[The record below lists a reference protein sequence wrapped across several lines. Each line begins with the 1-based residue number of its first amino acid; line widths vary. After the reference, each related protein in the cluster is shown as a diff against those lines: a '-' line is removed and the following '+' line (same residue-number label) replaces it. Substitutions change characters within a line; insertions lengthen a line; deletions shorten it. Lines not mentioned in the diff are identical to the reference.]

1 MNEKTSEAARGT
13 RLVVLAAILCTPL
26 ASAAQVAVD
35 AGNVAKATTPAAAAA
50 PGVKVP
56 ATGGPVQMTISMT
69 PVPAAPSVAADARGP
84 NCSGAIRNE
93 SSVIVPVGK
102 SQLIPLPEPVRNR
115 TLGNPNVVQATM
127 VSPQTLYVLG
137 RTVGTTNMIVQGRSG
152 ACSIINVVVNADS
165 NGLQTSLAQL
175 LPGESGIRVMT
186 AADNLVLTG
195 SVSSS
200 QAALQA
206 MDIAQAYANAAQGDG
221 ANTKK
226 GGVLN
231 MMSVDTPQQVMLEV
245 KVAEVSKTLLNQL
258 GSAVNIQGGFG
269 SWTGGVLTNLL
280 TGAAAGFFGS
290 KANNRPFDLAIDA
303 QKNDSLVKVLAEP
316 NLVTISGQEASFL
329 AGGKIYIPVAQSN
342 ALGGASTITLQ
353 EEEYGVGLKFTPTV
367 LANGRIHLKV
377 SPEVSELSPTGATVS
392 GSTLTG
398 QTILPLITTRRAS
411 TTVQMRDGESFAIGG
426 LLQDSAR
433 GALKALPGAGEVPVL
448 GTLFRST
455 QFQQDLTELV
465 FIITPRL
472 VKPMANQ
479 NYPLPTDGFTT
490 PDPLSLYF
498 MGNMEGR
505 GKPPQQPAPAP
516 SQPAAPATAPAPAP
530 SAPRTE
536 TTPGTSVPTVPVGK
550 VLDEPA
556 PSGRAS
562 PGAPVAAAGSRP
574 PRATATG
581 TAPTVTVEDHSARV
595 ARIEATAQRL
605 AQARAATATATGP
618 GTTGSN

>member
-1 MNEKTSEAARGT
+1 MNQKTTEAARGT
-13 RLVVLAAILCTPL
+13 RIIVLAAILCTPL
-26 ASAAQVAVD
+26 AAAAQVAVE
-35 AGNVAKATTPAAAAA
+35 AGNVAKATTPAAASAGA
-50 PGVKVP
+50 KGS
-56 ATGGPVQMTISMT
+56 GGPVQMTISMT
-69 PVPAAPSVAADARGP
+69 PVPAAPAVADARGP

-93 SSVIVPVGK
+93 STVIVPVGK

-137 RTVGTTNMIVQGRSG
+137 RSVGTTNMIVQGRSG
-152 ACSIINVVVNADS
+152 GCSIVNVVVNADS
-165 NGLQTSLAQL
+165 NGLQTSLSQL

-206 MDIAQAYANAAQGDG
+206 MDIAQAYANAAQGEG
-221 ANTKK
+221 NNAKK

-269 SWTGGVLTNLL
+269 SWSGGLITSLL
-280 TGAAAGFFGS
+280 TGASAAIFGS
-290 KANNRPFDLAIDA
+290 KANNKPFNFAIDA

-342 ALGGASTITLQ
+342 VLGSAATITLQ
-353 EEEYGVGLKFTPTV
+353 EEEFGVGLKFTPTV

-392 GSTLTG
+392 GGTLTG

-426 LLQDSAR
+426 LLQDSSR

-472 VKPMANQ
+472 VKPMQNN
-479 NYPLPTDGFTT
+479 NYPLPTDSFST
-490 PDPLSLYF
+490 PNEGELYF

-505 GKPPQQPAPAP
+505 GKPMQQPAPAP
-516 SQPAAPATAPAPAP
+516 SQPAAPATAPAPVP
-530 SAPRTE
+530 SAPRSE
-536 TTPGTSVPTVPVGK
+536 VSPTSVPAAPVGK
-550 VLDEPA
+550 LLDEPA
-556 PSGRAS
+556 PSAPAVS
-562 PGAPVAAAGSRP
+562 PAPVATAGPRP
-574 PRATATG
+574 PQVPVPDIATT
-581 TAPTVTVEDHSARV
+581 TSVEDNSMRV
-595 ARIEATAQRL
+595 ARIEATAARL
-605 AQARAATATATGP
+605 AQARAAAAASPSTS
-618 GTTGSN
+618 GSN

>member
-1 MNEKTSEAARGT
+1 MNQKTTEAARGT
-13 RLVVLAAILCTPL
+13 RIIVLAAILCTPL
-26 ASAAQVAVD
+26 AAAAQVAME
-35 AGNVAKATTPAAAAA
+35 AGNVAKATTPAAAA
-50 PGVKVP
+50 P
-56 ATGGPVQMTISMT
+56 AGAKGSGGPVQMTISMT
-69 PVPAAPSVAADARGP
+69 PVPAAPAVADARGP

-93 SSVIVPVGK
+93 STVIVPVGK

-137 RTVGTTNMIVQGRSG
+137 RSVGTTNMIVQGRSG
-152 ACSIINVVVNADS
+152 GCSIVNVVVNADS

-206 MDIAQAYANAAQGDG
+206 MDIAQAYANAAQGEG
-221 ANTKK
+221 NNAKK

-269 SWTGGVLTNLL
+269 SWSGGLITSLL
-280 TGAAAGFFGS
+280 TGASAAFFGS
-290 KANNRPFDLAIDA
+290 KANNKPFNFAIDA
-303 QKNDSLVKVLAEP
+303 QKNDSLVKILAEP

-342 ALGGASTITLQ
+342 VLGSAATITLQ
-353 EEEYGVGLKFTPTV
+353 EEEFGVGLKFTPTV

-392 GSTLTG
+392 GGTLTG

-426 LLQDSAR
+426 LLQDSSR

-472 VKPMANQ
+472 VKPMQNN
-479 NYPLPTDGFTT
+479 NYPLPTDSFST
-490 PDPLSLYF
+490 PNEGEIYF
-498 MGNMEGR
+498 MGNMEGH
-505 GKPPQQPAPAP
+505 GKPMQQPAPAPAP
-516 SQPAAPATAPAPAP
+516 SQPAAPATAPAPVP
-530 SAPRTE
+530 SAPRSE
-536 TTPGTSVPTVPVGK
+536 VSPTSVPAAPVGK
-550 VLDEPA
+550 LLDEPTPSA
-556 PSGRAS
+556 PAVS
-562 PGAPVAAAGSRP
+562 PAPVATAGPRP
-574 PRATATG
+574 PQVPVPATAAT
-581 TAPTVTVEDHSARV
+581 TPVEDNSMRV
-595 ARIEATAQRL
+595 ARIEATAARL
-605 AQARAATATATGP
+605 AQARAAAAASPSTS
-618 GTTGSN
+618 GSN